1 MLFAE
6 HSPEE
11 AEQQLCELVVYP
23 AQKLHG
29 TRDKARKRRTEDGM
43 VVHSFKTFLEDL
55 AIATKDQ
62 MKSTTG
68 DSCALFVFDM
78 VLPMTPLQR
87 KAFNLLGVKP

>member
-1 MLFAE
+1 
-6 HSPEE
+6 
-11 AEQQLCELVVYP
+11 
-23 AQKLHG
+23 
-29 TRDKARKRRTEDGM
+29 M

-55 AIATKDQ
+55 AIVTKDQ